1 MKNTLPF
8 LLLITPSAF
17 AQSPNGDPE
26 LFENSHVAQVVAENT
41 PSLRITES
49 PSTATKPILK
59 LTPKQPSIDSPSVAA
74 EVSAATPSPTAVPPS
89 KPPIAQPDA
98 PTPTEPKA
106 KAASE
111 IPQVKTAPPTKTIT
125 PKDPP
130 PQAQL
135 TPPDLSQPYKPF
147 LAKPASNQY
156 RDLYFGY
163 TELNLPHAP
172 NTPLLTKKIDGGTFG
187 FQYTHL
193 SYPAQEGNVN
203 VGLRIGADVTY
214 GKEKSMVDFLG
225 QDVRLDRHHLLA
237 GITLAP
243 VVAFHLT
250 DNFMVFGQG
259 GAAFSYLNVKATATE
274 WLLPYPKED
283 ESISNVALGY
293 TYGGGLHYT
302 FSDQST
308 LGVEYQYKDIEH
320 KRKNEETFDLNTH
333 TVKLTF
339 GKRF

>member
-8 LLLITPSAF
+8 LLLITPIAF

-26 LFENSHVAQVVAENT
+26 LFENSHVADIAAAEKKPTLTITDSTTATATTTNKPIVKLT
-41 PSLRITES
+41 PES
-49 PSTATKPILK
+49 PSIESSEIGATIAEK
-59 LTPKQPSIDSPSVAA
+59 SV
-74 EVSAATPSPTAVPPS
+74 TPTA
-89 KPPIAQPDA
+89 
-98 PTPTEPKA
+98 
-106 KAASE
+106 
-111 IPQVKTAPPTKTIT
+111 TKTIT
-125 PKDPP
+125 STQKQLAPP

-135 TPPDLSQPYKPF
+135 KSPDLSQPYKPF
-147 LAKPASNQY
+147 LAKPSSNQY
-156 RDLYFGY
+156 RDIYFGY
-163 TELNLPHAP
+163 TELNLPLSP
-172 NTPLLTKKIDGGTFG
+172 NEPLLTKKIDGGTFG

-203 VGLRIGADVTY
+203 IGLRIGADVSY
-214 GKEKSMVDFLG
+214 GKEKSQVDLLG
-225 QDVRLDRHHLLA
+225 QDVQLNRHHLLA

-259 GAAFSYLNVKATATE
+259 GAAFSYINVKATATE

-283 ESISNVALGY
+283 ESISDMALGY
-293 TYGGGLHYT
+293 TYGGGLNYT
-302 FSDQST
+302 FADQST
-308 LGVEYQYKDIEH
+308 LGLEYQYKDIEH